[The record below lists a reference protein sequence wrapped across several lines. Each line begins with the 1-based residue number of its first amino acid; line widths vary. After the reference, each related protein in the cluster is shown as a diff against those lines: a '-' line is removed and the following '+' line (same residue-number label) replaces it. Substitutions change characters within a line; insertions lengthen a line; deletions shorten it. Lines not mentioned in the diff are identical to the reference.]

1 MPVASKIKSYKTWN
15 SLEMVVMNIFSVTK
29 NMKDSKDLREFACI
43 VSLVVVD
50 KPSKS
55 YEKNIIMF

>member
-1 MPVASKIKSYKTWN
+1 
-15 SLEMVVMNIFSVTK
+15 MVVMNIFSVTK
-29 NMKDSKDLREFACI
+29 KNIKDSKDLREFACI

-50 KPSKS
+50 KPSKLSPKIKKS